1 MTDTTHLSLNDAR
14 SSQGEINDISLAD
27 DRYLSGRGEWYRSG
41 RGKRDFVREVRVAS
55 FRERWVVSVM
65 EMRVVSIRKSEWRW
79 SLRGE

>member
-1 MTDTTHLSLNDAR
+1 LSGTVTVNHADGETLKLR
-14 SSQGEINDISLAD
+14 S
-27 DRYLSGRGEWYRSG
+27 RSGRGEWYRSG

-55 FRERWVVSVM
+55 LRERWVVSVM

>member
-1 MTDTTHLSLNDAR
+1 MSGTVTVNHADGETLKLR
-14 SSQGEINDISLAD
+14 S
-27 DRYLSGRGEWYRSG
+27 RSGRGEWYRSG

-79 SLRGE
+79 SLRGK